1 MAQNN
6 IGKSLKHLRNAARA
20 RDKCSAVSTHKR
32 KGGSQIHVSETF
44 SHVLTAAPIQ
54 SGATKFIP
62 CIKLGPTKIYFDGL
76 ANSAIKYSLAA
87 CNNCEVFSGKRAVI
101 SVQLAVLAD

>member
-1 MAQNN
+1 MQRDN
-6 IGKSLKHLRNAARA
+6 IAERQERAARA
-20 RDKCSAVSTHKR
+20 RDKCSAVSTLEKE
-32 KGGSQIHVSETF
+32 SQIHVSETS
-44 SHVLTAAPIQ
+44 SHVLIAAPIQ

-76 ANSAIKYSLAA
+76 ANSALKYSLAA
-87 CNNCEVFSGKRAVI
+87 CNDCEVFSGKRAVI

>member
-1 MAQNN
+1 MQRDN
-6 IGKSLKHLRNAARA
+6 IAERQERAARA
-20 RDKCSAVSTHKR
+20 RDKCSAVSTQEK
-32 KGGSQIHVSETF
+32 KESQIHVSETS
-44 SHVLTAAPIQ
+44 SHVLIAAPIQ
-54 SGATKFIP
+54 SGATKFIA